1 VTIEGYEGRVAA
13 VTGAGSGI
21 GRALAIELARRGAH
35 LALSDIDEAG
45 LAETEG
51 YCSGTGVKVTTRRVD
66 TADAAAMAAW
76 ADEVAAEHQRVNL
89 VVNNAGVAMV
99 SPVRSMS
106 LEDLRWL
113 FDVDFWGVVHGT
125 KAFLPHLEAAGEG
138 HIVNVSSV
146 FGLVSMPS
154 QSAYNAAKFAVRGF
168 TDALRM
174 ELDIE
179 RSPVSCTTV
188 LPGGVR
194 TNIARR
200 ARIDPAAR
208 AVGARVENLGRRF
221 DLVART
227 SPEAAA
233 RRILAA
239 VLRNR
244 ASVLVG
250 SDARFLDL
258 VSRLPAGLYRRV
270 VVAGARLSRR

>member
-1 VTIEGYEGRVAA
+1 MALAGYDSRVAA
-13 VTGAGSGI
+13 ITGAGSGI
-21 GRALAIELARRGAH
+21 GRALAAELAGRGAH
-35 LALSDIDEAG
+35 VALSDIDEIG
-45 LAETEG
+45 LAETEARCAG
-51 YCSGTGVKVTTRRVD
+51 AGVKVTTRRVD
-66 TADAAAMAAW
+66 TADADAVFAW
-76 ADEVAAEHQRVNL
+76 ADAVVAEHGRVNL

-99 SPVRSMS
+99 SPVRAMS
-106 LEDLRWL
+106 LDDLRWL
-113 FDVDFWGVVHGT
+113 VNVDFWGVVHGT
-125 KAFLPHLEAAGEG
+125 KAFLPYLEESGEG
-138 HIVNVSSV
+138 HLVNMSSV
-146 FGLVSMPS
+146 FGLVSLPS

-179 RSPVSCTTV
+179 RIPVSCTTV

-200 ARIDPAAR
+200 ARLDPAAR
-208 AVGARVENLGRRF
+208 DVGARVDDMVRRF

-244 ASVLVG
+244 RRVLIG
-250 SDARFLDL
+250 HDARFLDL
-258 VSRLPAGLYRRV
+258 VARLPAGLYQRV
-270 VVAGARLSRR
+270 VVAGARLAR

>member
-1 VTIEGYEGRVAA
+1 
-13 VTGAGSGI
+13 
-21 GRALAIELARRGAH
+21 
-35 LALSDIDEAG
+35 
-45 LAETEG
+45 
-51 YCSGTGVKVTTRRVD
+51 VKVTTRRVD

-89 VVNNAGVAMV
+89 VVNNTGVAMV